1 MKRKNKK
8 KLIELITEFAKLQLA
23 GYIPFWGKYLGFAFF
38 DNFTPLDQFYSLLIP
53 TVLANILF
61 FIVDDRWV
69 FVHKGRSRET
79 VAEAIRFFIFIIFSE
94 LIVFSMTMSMA
105 TYFSLTPY
113 IGQFVSGF
121 FMAIWTFIGLRFWV
135 FGSKEPARKRA
146 RRSTSRTRRRAS
158 ARQ

>member
-8 KLIELITEFAKLQLA
+8 KLIELVTEFAKLQLA
-23 GYIPFWGKYLGFAFF
+23 GYIPFWGKYLGFAFL

-53 TVLANILF
+53 TILANILF

-69 FVHKGRSRET
+69 FVHKGRARET

-94 LIVFSMTMSMA
+94 LIVFSMTMSMS
-105 TYFSLTPY
+105 TYLNLTPY

-121 FMAIWTFIGLRFWV
+121 FMAIWTFVGLRFWV
-135 FGSKEPARKRA
+135 FGSKAPTKKRTPTRNKA
-146 RRSTSRTRRRAS
+146 RTRKTKTA
-158 ARQ
+158 